1 MSDQQPPYGDQ
12 TPPYPPYSQPWGR
25 PAGEGQPY
33 GTPPNPAYGYGYG
46 YGTAH
51 GGATTSLVVGI
62 ISIAASVLGACLCL
76 FVGALGVVIGP
87 VGIALAVKARKE
99 IDAAPQLYTNR
110 ANAVGGLVCSIIGTV
125 LGALVLVGSILV
137 LVFYGFVFSTVGG
150 Y

>member
-12 TPPYPPYSQPWGR
+12 TPPFPPYGQQWGQPY
-25 PAGEGQPY
+25 GEGQPY
-33 GTPPNPAYGYGYG
+33 GTPPNPAYGYG

-62 ISIAASVLGACLCL
+62 ISIVTSVLGACLCL
-76 FVGALGVVIGP
+76 FVGALGAVVGP
-87 VGIALAVKARKE
+87 IGIALAVKARRE

-110 ANAVGGLVCSIIGTV
+110 GNAIGGLVCSIVGTV
-125 LGALVLVGSILV
+125 LGALVVLGTIAV
-137 LVFYGFVFSTVGG
+137 LVFYGFAFSAIG

>member
-12 TPPYPPYSQPWGR
+12 TPPYRPYAPPPQP
-25 PAGEGQPY
+25 A
-33 GTPPNPAYGYGYG
+33 YGYG

-62 ISIAASVLGACLCL
+62 ISIVAAVIGGCLCL
-76 FVGALGVVIGP
+76 FAGVLGVVIGP
-87 VGIALAVKARKE
+87 VGIALAVKARRE

-110 ANAVGGLVCSIIGTV
+110 GSAVGGLVCSIIGTA
-125 LGALVLVGSILV
+125 LGALVLVGTILV
-137 LVFYGFVFSTVGG
+137 LVFYGFVFSSVG